1 MGGLGLDIRQVVL
14 HVINV
19 VIVFLVLRKLLYKPI
34 SKFMQ
39 SRSDRI
45 ADQIEEAAK
54 KESEAEQLKSRYDEM
69 VGNSHILTAEFIEKS
84 KAAADEQAKKI
95 VLNAQAN
102 ASEIMYRSK
111 KDVQLLRSKAKEEMR
126 GEITEMAVQI
136 ARKILKREVSAE
148 DNKEIIENFFNGKEI

>member
-1 MGGLGLDIRQVVL
+1 MDIRQVVL

-34 SKFMQ
+34 TKFMQ
-39 SRSDRI
+39 ARSDRI

-54 KESEAEQLKSRYDEM
+54 KESEAEQLKARYDDM
-69 VGNSHILTAEFIEKS
+69 VDNAHILTAEFIEKS

-95 VLNAQAN
+95 VISAQTNAN
-102 ASEIMYRSK
+102 EIMYRSK
-111 KDVQLLRSKAKEEMR
+111 KDIQLLRSKAKEEMR
-126 GEITEMAVQI
+126 GEITDMAVQI

-148 DNKEIIENFFNGKEI
+148 DNKEIIDNFFSGKEI